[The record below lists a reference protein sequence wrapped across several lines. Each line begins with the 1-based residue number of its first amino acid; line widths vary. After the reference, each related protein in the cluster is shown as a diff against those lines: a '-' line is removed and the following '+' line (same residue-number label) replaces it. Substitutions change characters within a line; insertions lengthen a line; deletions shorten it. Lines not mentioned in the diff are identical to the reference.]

1 MNHET
6 LLIGFVVSMAFYELV
21 GIYPGGIVVPGFL
34 ALYLPEPL
42 RLLGTLIVAG
52 LSLGIYK
59 LLAQRM
65 ILFGR
70 RRFFVLMM
78 TAGLLSVV
86 SAAVVP
92 SLFPTSPDLRAIGL
106 VVPGLIANTSQKQ
119 GLAKTLAAICIAL
132 AITALASRLVA
143 LW

>member
-34 ALYLPEPL
+34 ALYLPEPF

-65 ILFGR
+65 MLFGR

-78 TAGLLSVV
+78 TAGLLGVV

-92 SLFPTSPDLRAIGL
+92 SLFPTSPACGHGARGSRSY
-106 VVPGLIANTSQKQ
+106 SQHQ
-119 GLAKTLAAICIAL
+119 PEAGSAKTLAAICIAL
-132 AITALASRLVA
+132 AITRSGLRLVA